1 MSNICRFVRVFFFTV
16 ASLIAAGA
24 LLLPFAL
31 TGCNDT
37 PSGPPASL
45 NDTANLPGNDEL
57 LRELDE
63 VLDFT
68 FTDRHLNL
76 RDHAAWQIVHGA
88 LAFQRSYKVDKD
100 GELVSVV
107 DYLLAGGR
115 MKGWNFEPGVL
126 DTNSG
131 RRGLRAILEQGS
143 KTGQGHSDQW
153 LGYLSGCGLTP
164 DQTIKVGDDTYTM
177 ADLVQQVEWDVPRN
191 VLREYSWTLMGLTAY
206 RRTDY
211 EWTASDG
218 QKWNI
223 AKLVEIEA
231 GHDLAESPCGGTHRL
246 YGLTLAFN
254 RHLEQGGKIE
264 GPWKLTDDKI
274 KEAIKNARM
283 YQNPD
288 GTFSTNYF
296 QRTGRSPDLAQNL
309 GTTGHILEFLTLAM
323 TDEQL
328 REPWV
333 QRAALS
339 LCDIFRRTKDVPLE
353 CGALYHAAHG
363 LVLYRERMFGTRTF
377 PSASESAI
385 TKTPSSASDTTSA
398 STDSIQ

>member
-1 MSNICRFVRVFFFTV
+1 MSNQCRSIRISVI
-16 ASLIAAGA
+16 ASSIFITAGA
-24 LLLPFAL
+24 LFFVP
-31 TGCNDT
+31 GCNDT
-37 PSGPPASL
+37 VSSPPTNL
-45 NDTANLPGNDEL
+45 NDTANLPKQDEL

-68 FTDRHLNL
+68 YADRHLNL
-76 RDHAAWQIVHGA
+76 RDHAAWQIVHGT
-88 LAFQRSYKVDKD
+88 LAFQGAYKVDKD

-126 DTNSG
+126 DTNTG
-131 RRGLRAILEQGS
+131 RRGLRAILEEGS

-153 LGYLSGCGLTP
+153 LGYLSGCGLKP
-164 DQTIKVGDDTYTM
+164 DQTIKVGDDTYTI
-177 ADLVQQVEWDVPRN
+177 ADFVQQAEWDVPRN
-191 VLREYSWTLMGLTAY
+191 VLREYSWTLMGLTTY
-206 RRTDY
+206 RPTDY

-218 QKWNI
+218 QKWSVG
-223 AKLVEIEA
+223 KLVEIEA
-231 GHDLAESPCGGTHRL
+231 GHDLAVSACGGTHRL

-254 RHLEQGGKIE
+254 RHVEQGGKVE
-264 GPWKLTDDKI
+264 GPWKLTEDKI
-274 KEAIKNARM
+274 KDAIERARM

-296 QRTGRSPDLAQNL
+296 QRPGRSPDLAQNL

-339 LCDIFRRTKDVPLE
+339 LCDIFRRTQGVPLE

-363 LVLYRERMFGTRTF
+363 LVLYRERMFGPRTF
-377 PSASESAI
+377 PHEPEAASSESPNTA
-385 TKTPSSASDTTSA
+385 TETTST
-398 STDSIQ
+398 STNAIQ